1 MLSVYYG
8 HPTNSGNRIPGPGS
22 PAQNMDWI
30 GLGLDWNVQ
39 LSPCFTTC
47 PRRSTKR
54 KLTDVPRLTDF
65 RYNGLKTPFR
75 NENCQ
80 IFYRSSTRYNRNH
93 DVFQF
98 GQICPSSFPAP
109 QPSLQ
114 SAYFLR
120 LDASNDVFRRNFMI
134 YPRYLRTRYGV
145 HKLTCVAGYFC
156 CGGALDQSASEH

>member
-65 RYNGLKTPFR
+65 RYNGLKDAVPKWKLSGY
-75 NENCQ
+75 
-80 IFYRSSTRYNRNH
+80 YRSSTRYNRNH

-98 GQICPSSFPAP
+98 GQIWPSSFPAP

-114 SAYFLR
+114 SACFLR
-120 LDASNDVFRRNFMI
+120 LDASNDGNISTQFHELPSLFTYAVRRTQTNVRSWRFLLWRSTG
-134 YPRYLRTRYGV
+134 P
-145 HKLTCVAGYFC
+145 KC
-156 CGGALDQSASEH
+156 